1 MGNILVQIVVLSP
14 SQCTELYLRHAA
26 YRLIHRFLNPVLPDS
41 RLSTF
46 FRWKSAL
53 TLVGTEF
60 HGENLRRN
68 RAKLERLFDPKMAL
82 QPELARLL
90 PNDSNALYKVLDVG
104 AGPISKVGK
113 IADGSP
119 IDLIPVDPLADD
131 YKQLLAKN
139 DLLPPVPTRKGYGER
154 LSEQFPE
161 NSFDLIHARNSVDH
175 CLDPVVVILNCVRVL
190 KPGCH
195 FYLNHYRNEGI
206 AADYYGLHQWNFD
219 LLDGQF
225 VVSDRFG
232 KVISISSALEGMAH
246 VTSVESQGDR
256 IIVVIQ
262 KTEL

>member
-1 MGNILVQIVVLSP
+1 M
-14 SQCTELYLRHAA
+14 RHSA

-41 RLSTF
+41 RLSAY

-60 HGENLRRN
+60 HGENLRKN
-68 RAKLERLFDPKMAL
+68 RAKLERLFDPNMPL
-82 QPELARLL
+82 QSELSRLL
-90 PNDSNALYKVLDVG
+90 PENLKAPYKVLDVG

-113 IADGSP
+113 IVDGRS

-131 YKQLLAKN
+131 YQQLLEKN
-139 DLLPPVPTRKGYGER
+139 DLQPPVPTQKGYGER
-154 LSEQFPE
+154 LTEQFPE

-175 CLDPVVVILNCVRVL
+175 CLDPVAVILNCVRVL

-206 AADYYGLHQWNFD
+206 AADYYGLHQWNFNQ
-219 LLDGQF
+219 LNGRF

-232 KVISISSALEGMAH
+232 KVISISSVLEGMAR
-246 VTSVESQGDR
+246 VTSVEIQGDR

-262 KTEL
+262 KTGS

>member
-1 MGNILVQIVVLSP
+1 M
-14 SQCTELYLRHAA
+14 ELYLRHAA

-41 RLSTF
+41 RLSTY

-60 HGENLRRN
+60 HGENLRKN
-68 RAKLERLFDPKMAL
+68 RAKLERFFDPKMPL
-82 QPELARLL
+82 QPELSRLL
-90 PNDSNALYKVLDVG
+90 PENLKAPYKVLDVG

-113 IADGSP
+113 IVDGRS
-119 IDLIPVDPLADD
+119 IDLTPVDPLAEG
-131 YKQLLAKN
+131 YQQLLAKN
-139 DLLPPVPTRKGYGER
+139 GLQPPVPTRKSYGEK
-154 LSEQFPE
+154 LMEQFPE
-161 NSFDLIHARNSVDH
+161 NSFDLIHARNSIDH

-206 AADYYGLHQWNFD
+206 AADYYGLHQWNFHQ
-219 LLDGQF
+219 LDGQF

-232 KVISISSALEGMAH
+232 KVISISSELESMAR
-246 VTSVESQGDR
+246 VTSVESRGDR

-262 KTEL
+262 KTES